1 MAWSIEDVEDRL
13 LNGKIGSIAMAPPA
27 ILEAIN
33 RAERMLGCDW
43 IASTGSAKGLAPT
56 MDIVGTGLRLGYLGG
71 IAQSE
76 KLTEGIRRKESSAD
90 AELTAV
96 YLFRSSDPSASV
108 ELYPDVGTHRA
119 DFRVRRNSE
128 PWTTVEVTQAL
139 PSKEQDRVKAI
150 LRRLT
155 DCLLNIDVQFV
166 LEIQF
171 RREPTDQEIETLCAH
186 LPDFCRL
193 PGRHSA
199 ELIDAMGFMFRDES
213 DIGWLRFHEIP
224 QLADRPMIGLVMF
237 QGGGPGG
244 GPHHQVAVRIPFS
257 DTRAERFLS
266 DESKQLPKGG
276 PGLIMICGPTSKNE
290 VRVWDA
296 LMQRRFQPKMHTRVS
311 GVCLFAGGMTPV
323 GGCYDWLVRAS
334 LIANPYSETSLPD
347 WIRNAIRSK
356 SAHLEDTR

>member
-1 MAWSIEDVEDRL
+1 MTWSIANVENEL
-13 LNGKIGSIAMAPPA
+13 LNGKIESIAMAPAA

-33 RAERMLGCDW
+33 RAERLLGSDW
-43 IASTGSAKGLAPT
+43 IASTGSSKGLAPT
-56 MDIVGTGLRLGYLGG
+56 MDMIGTGLRLGYLAG

-76 KLTEGIRRKESSAD
+76 KLIEGIRRKESSAD

-96 YLFRSSDPSASV
+96 YLFRLSDPIASV
-108 ELYPDVGTHRA
+108 ELYPDVATRQA

-139 PSKEQDRVKAI
+139 PSREQERVKAI

-155 DCLLNIDVQFV
+155 DCSQNIDVQFV

-171 RREPTDQEIETLCAH
+171 MREPTDQEIDTLCAH

-193 PGRHSA
+193 PGRHNA
-199 ELIDAMGFMFRDES
+199 ELVDGMGFMFRDES
-213 DIGWLRFHEIP
+213 EIGRLRFHEIP
-224 QLADRPMIGLVMF
+224 QLADTPMIGLVMF

-257 DTRAERFLS
+257 DTRAARFLT

-276 PGLIMICGPTSKNE
+276 PGLIMICGPTSENE
-290 VRVWDA
+290 VRVWNA

-323 GGCYDWLVRAS
+323 GECYDWLVRAT
-334 LIANPYSETSLPD
+334 LIANPHSESLLSD
-347 WIRNAIRSK
+347 WICDAVRSK
-356 SAHLEDTR
+356 SMALADTR